1 MSSWTINEATQGRH
15 VTRMQILITMLLAIA
30 AFGIYQLFKTI
41 SKIKRQRRRRDPL
54 RVGEFVA
61 VLSDTGA
68 VAIHGFI
75 LAVPKSNPP
84 HDDCIFLVQLDVS
97 NPSQGCIGLLREQI
111 RRI

>member
-15 VTRMQILITMLLAIA
+15 VTPMQILSAVLL

-41 SKIKRQRRRRDPL
+41 SKIKRYLRRRDPL

-61 VLSDTGA
+61 VLSTTGA

-75 LAVPKSNPP
+75 LAVPKPNTP
-84 HDDCIFLVQLDVS
+84 HDDRIFLVQLDVS
-97 NPSQGCIGLLREQI
+97 NPSRGCIGLLRKQI